1 MNDCNSNI
9 VVELLFA
16 TIIVITPITPT
27 FATGLITDSG
37 FVHPLQGV
45 TTWKE
50 IQHDYIHEDVIPW
63 DIMFKNSTHGWAVSQ
78 NKSSFGDGII
88 LYTEDSGLSWSL
100 QYYNETMYLSKI
112 FAYADTIWV
121 TGTGGLLH
129 SFDDGKSWEYILI
142 DDQMTLFSGI
152 FFFNETLGWI
162 GSARG
167 LYRTVDGGMTWNR
180 TESYPYEGRARD
192 IYFATPTNGWIIH
205 SYGIYHTSDG
215 GDSWEK
221 QCELTG
227 WSFSFV
233 SGNEAW
239 AVGDDKLVHMTD
251 GKTWVEQPLPP
262 SRYGR
267 LPYMTDINFM
277 NKTYGWIGALSPQIA
292 HTQNGGIDW
301 YEQSIPGS
309 DRIYALWFYN
319 ETLGWATGRDGRIY
333 RTTHADLLETYSW
346 GISNTA
352 IIYGVSF
359 MLIAVVAVSIIFL
372 RFRKRPSAVSPAPEL
387 E

>member
-1 MNDCNSNI
+1 MSCSNSDI
-9 VVELLFA
+9 VIGLVFA
-16 TIIVITPITPT
+16 TTIIVAFMAPT
-27 FATGLITDSG
+27 FTAGLITDSG

-50 IQHDYIHEDVIPW
+50 MQHDYIREDVSPM
-63 DIMFKNSTHGWAVSQ
+63 DITFRNATHGWVVSQ
-78 NKSSFGDGII
+78 NETSFGDGII
-88 LYTEDSGLSWSL
+88 LYTDDSGLSWGI
-100 QYYNETMYLSKI
+100 QYHNETMYLIKMFIIS
-112 FAYADTIWV
+112 DTIWV

-129 SFDDGKSWEYILI
+129 SINDGKSWDYIPI
-142 DDQMTLFSGI
+142 ANQQGLFAGI
-152 FFFNETLGWI
+152 FFFNETLGWT
-162 GSARG
+162 GSERG
-167 LYRTVDGGMTWNR
+167 LYKTIDGGKTWNK
-180 TESYPYEGRARD
+180 TESYPYESRARD
-192 IYFATPTNGWIIH
+192 IYFATPMNGWIIH

-215 GDSWEK
+215 GDSWDK

-233 SGNEAW
+233 SGSEAW

-251 GKTWVEQPLPP
+251 GETWIEQPLPP

-277 NKTYGWIGALSPQIA
+277 NKDYGWIGASNPHIA

-301 YEQSIPGS
+301 YEQSIPEG

-319 ETLGWATGRDGRIY
+319 KTLGWATGRDGRIY

-346 GISNTA
+346 GSSNTA
-352 IIYGVSF
+352 LVYGVTF
-359 MLIAVVAVSIIFL
+359 VLIAVVGISIIFV
-372 RFRKRPSAVSPAPEL
+372 RYRQKHTVTQVAPDIE
-387 E
+387 